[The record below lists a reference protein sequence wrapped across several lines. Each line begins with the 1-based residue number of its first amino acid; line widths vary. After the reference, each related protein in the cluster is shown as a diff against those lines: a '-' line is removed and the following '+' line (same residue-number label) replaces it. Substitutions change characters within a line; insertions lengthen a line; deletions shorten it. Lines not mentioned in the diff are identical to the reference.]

1 MINVKLNADLGE
13 GANIEKLIMP
23 FLSSCSIACGGHT
36 GDVNSMS
43 ETRPIWCEVDYLP
56 STHGSSCI

>member
-13 GANIEKLIMP
+13 GINIEKAIMP

-36 GDVNSMS
+36 GDANLSL
-43 ETRPIWCEVDYLP
+43 I
-56 STHGSSCI
+56 HI